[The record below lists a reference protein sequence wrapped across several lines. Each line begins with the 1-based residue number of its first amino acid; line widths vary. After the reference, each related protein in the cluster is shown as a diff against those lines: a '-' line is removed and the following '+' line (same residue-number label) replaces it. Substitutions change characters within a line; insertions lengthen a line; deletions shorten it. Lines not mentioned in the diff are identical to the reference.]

1 MWTQVSA
8 ETKRALCVWKT
19 MYRMR
24 ENCKFIVRGGEY
36 EKPKLKEDKWIEEK
50 WY

>member
-1 MWTQVSA
+1 MY
-8 ETKRALCVWKT
+8 EKLCIEWE
-19 MYRMR
+19 R

-36 EKPKLKEDKWIEEK
+36 DKPKLKEDKWIEEK